1 MLCHYGGT
9 IIPDVNSTITYN
21 GRSSL
26 LLYGNLGMSC
36 VEMKKTIWH
45 GLLAWTWLV
54 ILMLK

>member
-1 MLCHYGGT
+1 MSYNIFILCHYGGT

-21 GRSSL
+21 SRSSF

-45 GLLAWTWLV
+45 GLGW
-54 ILMLK
+54 